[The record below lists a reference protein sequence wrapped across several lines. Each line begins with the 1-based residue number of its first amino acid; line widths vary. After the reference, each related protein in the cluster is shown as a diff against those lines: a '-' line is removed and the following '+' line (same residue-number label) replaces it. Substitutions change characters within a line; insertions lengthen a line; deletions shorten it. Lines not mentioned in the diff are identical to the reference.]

1 MCVGKLR
8 LVSWAN
14 FSRYILSKKAKLIDY
29 NKLFTSSKHFC
40 KKIVWR
46 VVRNSLQNYY
56 FGQVAWLSDVGD
68 KMTQSHVICQT

>member
-8 LVSWAN
+8 LVSCAN

-40 KKIVWR
+40 KKMVWR
-46 VVRNSLQNYY
+46 VVRGSLQNYY
-56 FGQVAWLSDVGD
+56 FGQVAGLSDVGD
-68 KMTQSHVICQT
+68 KMTQSHVVCQT